1 MQPDANELARRIKA
15 ARALAGIASTTA
27 LANRIGVQGLSG
39 ETLRKIESGSR
50 EVRPH
55 ELREIARACGLPF
68 EFFTVDFAQLA
79 HNSGAGPQVAR
90 EVEAVV
96 ERLLPDIEEAVTRRV
111 LQRLR
116 DDDDD
121 EGPQTRPR
129 RPKRPRS

>member
-1 MQPDANELARRIKA
+1 M
-15 ARALAGIASTTA
+15 LAGIPSANA
-27 LANRIGVQGLSG
+27 LAERLDTQGLSG
-39 ETLRKIESGSR
+39 VTIRKIEAGTR
-50 EVRPH
+50 DVRPH
-55 ELREIARACGLPF
+55 ELRAIAAACGLPY

-79 HNSGAGPQVAR
+79 HNSGADPQVAR